1 MQQPMSNG
9 EKMPEYVNA
18 FEVKG
23 IEPEPE
29 MFRVTLQDLKGEK
42 VELRVQE
49 DLKDKLVIGSIVKMY
64 LEI

>member
-1 MQQPMSNG
+1 MQQLMSNG